1 MKSFTLEVCVLAAC
15 TSRIS
20 NPISHK
26 NSSSG
31 GISPFFPN
39 IFYQNKFLGEFS
51 SSLSQ
56 WYGETGSK
64 PYFLLT
70 SVSLLHYPIGT
81 INYHT
86 QSFCPLSPYL
96 YLSKILLLYCY
107 PYALPFFIAH
117 NIAPLTHKKSP
128 CKEFVFATLSLPC
141 EGLGPPPFFG
151 YSSRC
156 LKSNI
161 ACNP

>member
-86 QSFCPLSPYL
+86 QSFCPLTPYL
-96 YLSKILLLYCY
+96 FLSKLCTSTATPMLYLFSLLTILH
-107 PYALPFFIAH
+107 PLPIKNPPAKNLF
-117 NIAPLTHKKSP
+117 L
-128 CKEFVFATLSLPC
+128 
-141 EGLGPPPFFG
+141 PPFLFLVKAWDLLP
-151 YSSRC
+151 SSD
-156 LKSNI
+156 I
-161 ACNP
+161 HQDV